1 MSLGYNFIEMKD
13 KIVIAENLSRSYE
26 IGRVVAID
34 NVTLS
39 ITRGEF
45 VAIVGP
51 SGSGK
56 STLLYL
62 LGGLER
68 PSQGRVV
75 LEGKEPG
82 TASEWAR
89 LRVKLIGFVFQLY
102 YLLPTLTALEN
113 VEIPMLGVVG
123 NARQRSRRAMQ
134 LLERVGLAGRAS
146 HRPSQLSGGERQRV
160 AIARSLANFPN
171 LILADEP
178 TGNLDSKSSSEI
190 MSLFKDINRTER
202 ATIVLVTHDEEIA
215 SDASR
220 VIRLLDGRL
229 VADFRRKG

>member
-1 MSLGYNFIEMKD
+1 
-13 KIVIAENLSRSYE
+13 
-26 IGRVVAID
+26 
-34 NVTLS
+34 
-39 ITRGEF
+39 
-45 VAIVGP
+45 
-51 SGSGK
+51 
-56 STLLYL
+56 
-62 LGGLER
+62 
-68 PSQGRVV
+68 
-75 LEGKEPG
+75 
-82 TASEWAR
+82 
-89 LRVKLIGFVFQLY
+89 VKLIGFVFQLY